1 MPAKPAPLTLRQ
13 LSGAPDK
20 PAALAESVVIVI
32 DAQKEYTEGVLPLAG
47 IDRSIA
53 ALAAF
58 LARARAAGVP
68 IVHVVQIGKP
78 GGRICAPGGPFVEVI
93 DAVKP
98 RAGEIVVE
106 KRFPSSFTATTLEA
120 ELVRLGRKNLV
131 LTGYM
136 THMCVN
142 STTRAAAEAGYH
154 CTVVA
159 ELTATR
165 DLPDGR
171 GGVIPAATV
180 QAANLAALR
189 DRFAVVV
196 ETAAEI
202 P

>member
-1 MPAKPAPLTLRQ
+1 MSSPLTLRQ
-13 LSGAPDK
+13 ISGALDR
-20 PAALAESVVIVI
+20 PAALADSVVIVI
-32 DAQKEYTEGVLPLAG
+32 DAQKEYTEGILPLVG
-47 IDRSIA
+47 IDDSVA

-58 LARARAAGVP
+58 LARAREARVP
-68 IVHVVQIGKP
+68 IIHVVQIGKP
-78 GGRICAPGGPFVEVI
+78 GGRICAPGGRFVEVI

-98 RAGEIVVE
+98 LPGEVIVE
-106 KRFPSSFTATTLEA
+106 KRFPNSFTETTLER

-131 LTGYM
+131 LVGYM
-136 THMCVN
+136 AHMCVN

-171 GGVIPAATV
+171 GGVIPAAV
-180 QAANLAALR
+180 VKAANLAALR

>member
-1 MPAKPAPLTLRQ
+1 MKPATVPLTLRQ
-13 LSGAPDK
+13 LSGAPDR
-20 PAALAESVVIVI
+20 PAALTESVVIVI
-32 DAQKEYTEGVLPLAG
+32 DAQKEYTEGILPLAG

-58 LARARAAGVP
+58 LARTRTAGVP
-68 IVHVVQIGKP
+68 IIHVVQIGKP
-78 GGRICAPGGPFVEVI
+78 GGPICAPDGPFVAVI

-98 RAGEIVVE
+98 RPGEIVVE
-106 KRFPSSFTATTLEA
+106 KRFPSSFTGTTLEQ
-120 ELVRLGRKNLV
+120 ELVRLGKKNLV

-136 THMCVN
+136 THMCLN

-171 GGVIPAATV
+171 GGVIPAAIV
-180 QAANLAALR
+180 QAATLASLR

>member
-1 MPAKPAPLTLRQ
+1 MPAPLTLRQ
-13 LSGAPDK
+13 LSGAPDR

-32 DAQKEYTEGVLPLAG
+32 DAQKEYTEGVLPLSG

-58 LARARAAGVP
+58 LARARATGVP
-68 IVHVVQIGKP
+68 IIHVVQIGKP

-98 RAGEIVVE
+98 HPGEIVVE
-106 KRFPSSFTATTLEA
+106 KRFPSSFTGTTLEA
-120 ELVRLGRKNLV
+120 ELARLGRKNLV

-165 DLPDGR
+165 DLPDGHS
-171 GGVIPAATV
+171 GVIPAATV

>member
-1 MPAKPAPLTLRQ
+1 MSTPLPPTLRQ
-13 LSGAPDK
+13 LSGAPDC
-20 PAALAESVVIVI
+20 PAPLADSVVIVI
-32 DAQKEYTEGVLPLAG
+32 DAQREYTEGILPLAG
-47 IDRSIA
+47 IDRSVA
-53 ALAAF
+53 ALAVF
-58 LARARAAGVP
+58 LDRARAAGAP
-68 IVHVVQIGKP
+68 IIHVVQIGKP
-78 GGRICAPGGPFVEVI
+78 GGCVFASDGRFVEVI

-98 RAGEIVVE
+98 RPGEVVVE

-120 ELVRLGRKNLV
+120 ELAKLGRKHLV

-142 STTRAAAEAGYH
+142 STTRDAAEAGYH
-154 CTVVA
+154 GTVVA

-196 ETAAEI
+196 ETTAEI